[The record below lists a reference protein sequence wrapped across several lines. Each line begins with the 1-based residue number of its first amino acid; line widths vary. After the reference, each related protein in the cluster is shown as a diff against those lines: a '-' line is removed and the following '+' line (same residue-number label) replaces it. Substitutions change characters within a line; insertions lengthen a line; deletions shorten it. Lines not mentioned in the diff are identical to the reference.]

1 MAQSCCV
8 YFVLRYV
15 ISVECQDS
23 CTSGLWA
30 QAFNRND
37 FPKTISVECQD
48 SCTSGLTTDSIC
60 ELIFVKKWFPS
71 FVCVQCL
78 FVSSKLVYTIWS
90 SSSRSPRHQ
99 RPVSTQKDVY
109 WDGSMA
115 PTISE
120 SVVTREL
127 SCANYVFQ
135 KYDLTTIWGRPL
147 WLWLKWVWLQV
158 SILVA
163 IASRNM
169 LAAGDDFTE
178 SRNVP

>member
-1 MAQSCCV
+1 
-8 YFVLRYV
+8 
-15 ISVECQDS
+15 
-23 CTSGLWA
+23 
-30 QAFNRND
+30 
-37 FPKTISVECQD
+37 
-48 SCTSGLTTDSIC
+48 
-60 ELIFVKKWFPS
+60 
-71 FVCVQCL
+71 
-78 FVSSKLVYTIWS
+78 
-90 SSSRSPRHQ
+90 
-99 RPVSTQKDVY
+99 VY

-127 SCANYVFQ
+127 SCANYVSQ

>member
-1 MAQSCCV
+1 MVQCWCV
-8 YFVLRYV
+8 YCSYGY
-15 ISVECQDS
+15 IQTC
-23 CTSGLWA
+23 C
-30 QAFNRND
+30 
-37 FPKTISVECQD
+37 
-48 SCTSGLTTDSIC
+48 TTDSIC

-78 FVSSKLVYTIWS
+78 FVSSELVYTIWS

-135 KYDLTTIWGRPL
+135 KYDLTTIWGRPPHSPSL
-147 WLWLKWVWLQV
+147 RPHVLILQHEVQVRSANKEIIIWVSSSPREPRLKYLPKMRGWPPRLRLV
-158 SILVA
+158 SSSI
-163 IASRNM
+163 S
-169 LAAGDDFTE
+169 
-178 SRNVP
+178 